1 MGMEIAKIEEI
12 IEKEADKTYRDI
24 KAKCKTY
31 GELRRAISTRLK
43 EANWNNN
50 AIGKILLEKVMKRCE
65 EEVEK
70 IKMLPEKGSEN

>member
-1 MGMEIAKIEEI
+1 MEIAKIEEI
-12 IEKEADKTYRDI
+12 IEKETDKIYKELKT
-24 KAKCKTY
+24 KCKTY
-31 GELRRAISTRLK
+31 GELRRTISTRLK

-50 AIGKILLEKVMKRCE
+50 AIGKILLEKVMKRYE

>member
-1 MGMEIAKIEEI
+1 MQKIEEI
-12 IEKEADKTYRDI
+12 IEKEADETYRDI

-50 AIGKILLEKVMKRCE
+50 AIGKILLEKVMKKCE